1 MTNISLDKLVT
12 ESRNENTKDIDRVE
26 TLEMLKMIN
35 DEDKKV
41 AEAVEKELI
50 HIAKAVDKIGE
61 AFFNG
66 GRLIYVGA
74 GTSGRLGVLDAS
86 ECPPTYGVSY
96 DLVRG
101 IIAGGQSAMF
111 KAREGAEDS
120 KKLCIK
126 DLKNINFGKSDIL
139 VGIAASGRT
148 PYVIGGLEY
157 ANGIGATTISITCN
171 PESEM
176 SKIANI
182 SIAPVV
188 GPEAITG
195 STRMK
200 AGTAQK
206 MVLNML
212 STGAMVK
219 TGKVYGNLMVD
230 LKATNEKLV
239 ERAKRIVMQAT
250 GSKREQ
256 VEKIL
261 KETNFDVK
269 LSIFM
274 IESSLDK
281 IKAKEILDKNKGYI
295 VEAIK
300 EIS

>member
-12 ESRNENTKDIDRVE
+12 ESRNENTKNIDRVE

-111 KAREGAEDS
+111 KAKEGAEDS
-120 KKLCIK
+120 KKLC
-126 DLKNINFGKSDIL
+126 L
-139 VGIAASGRT
+139 
-148 PYVIGGLEY
+148 
-157 ANGIGATTISITCN
+157 GATTIAVTCN

-182 SIAPVV
+182 PIAPVV

-212 STGAMVK
+212 STGAMIK

-250 GSKREQ
+250 GTKREQ
-256 VEKIL
+256 VERIL
-261 KETNFDVK
+261 KETDFDVK

>member
-12 ESRNENTKDIDRVE
+12 ESRNENTKNIDRVE

-86 ECPPTYGVSY
+86 ECSPTYGVSY

-111 KAREGAEDS
+111 KAKEGAEDS
-120 KKLCIK
+120 KNLCIK
-126 DLKNINFGKSDIL
+126 DLKNINFVQNDIL

-157 ANGIGATTISITCN
+157 ANGIGATTISVTCN

-250 GSKREQ
+250 GAKRAQ

-261 KETNFDVK
+261 EETNFDVK

-281 IKAKEILDKNKGYI
+281 IKAKKILDKNKGYI
-295 VEAIK
+295 VEAIR